1 MAYPRVSPLS
11 AARMQPLVFSIV
23 TLLGLSAPAAMAAT
37 AWPVTTC
44 DDSGAGSLRAVI
56 GAATTVSG
64 DTVDM
69 SMLACSVISLH
80 TGAITIPQNTLTII
94 GPTASTV
101 TVTGMYNGA
110 VEKDRLFK
118 HTGNGTLYLT
128 SFDMQYGDVETTT
141 TPAVGGCVFSSGVAE
156 LDHVRIRYC
165 TAHSDSGAAKGGAI
179 YSFDVGMNY
188 SNVSFSSASSISGAA
203 YGGGVF
209 GRHNVVAKYST
220 IDSNV
225 ASSTVKSVGGGILS
239 EYGVDLKHS
248 TVSNNYSKFIGGGI
262 ALIGV
267 SQFSDAYLKLE
278 SSTVANNS
286 AGQYTG
292 GIITIAKIAALYNST
307 IVNNSA
313 ASGNAGDAYGAR
325 FYAPGLTAGNGI
337 TVLTMQSSLLTNN
350 TYGGGLFE
358 NDLSLARKYGLLI
371 SAASANNLV
380 GAVGKN
386 QSLPDDTIIGSC
398 PKLGR
403 LRDNGGLTQTVALLS
418 HSIAIDKGNNSK
430 NESYDQRGF
439 TPSPWLYPRVSQ
451 ATAPDIGAYEVN
463 GADIVFN
470 ADFENC
476 PLLL

>member
-1 MAYPRVSPLS
+1 
-11 AARMQPLVFSIV
+11 
-23 TLLGLSAPAAMAAT
+23 MAAT
-37 AWPVTTC
+37 TWPVSTC
-44 DDSGAGSLRAVI
+44 GDSGAGSLRAVI
-56 GAATTVSG
+56 GAATTVNG
-64 DTVDM
+64 DTVNLAT
-69 SMLACSVISLH
+69 LACSVISLH
-80 TGAITIPQNTLTII
+80 TGAINSPQNTLTII
-94 GPTASTV
+94 GPTASAV
-101 TVTGMYNGA
+101 TVTGMYNGV

-118 HTGNGTLYLT
+118 HTGNSTLYLT

-141 TPAVGGCVFSSGVAE
+141 TPALGGCVFSNGSVQ
-156 LDHVRIRYC
+156 LNHVRIRNC
-165 TAHSDSGAAKGGAI
+165 TAHSVSGAAQGGAI
-179 YSFDVGMNY
+179 YAFDVGMNY
-188 SNVSFSSASSISGAA
+188 SNVSFSSASSTSGAA

-239 EYGVDLKHS
+239 EYGVDLQHS
-248 TVSNNYSKFIGGGI
+248 TVSNNYSKFFGGGI
-262 ALIGV
+262 GLIGV

-278 SSTVANNS
+278 SSTVSNNS
-286 AGQYTG
+286 AGQYVG

-313 ASGNAGDAYGAR
+313 PAANAGDAYGAR
-325 FYAPGLTAGNGI
+325 FYAPGLTVGNDI
-337 TVLTMQSSLLTNN
+337 TVLTMQSSLLANN

-358 NDLSLARKYGLLI
+358 NDLGNGHKYGLLI

-418 HSIAIDKGNNSK
+418 HSIAIDKGNNS
-430 NESYDQRGF
+430 NTESYDQRGF
-439 TPSPWLYPRVSQ
+439 TTDIPLLYPRVSQ
-451 ATAPDIGAYEVN
+451 AVAPDIGAYEVN
-463 GADIVFN
+463 RADIVFN
-470 ADFENC
+470 ADFEGC